1 MTTSG
6 FSRFNL
12 DVADIMEEAYER
24 AGRMSQSG
32 YDAITARR
40 SLNLVFQEFIN
51 LGVNLWT
58 VEESTLDFVAG
69 QPIYTLDP
77 DTSDV
82 LPDAINRRNGLDQ
95 EVRRIM
101 RDEYLSYPN
110 KTQPGRAIQFLITRN
125 QDAPLITF
133 WPVPEN
139 STDQF
144 IYYRIRYLQDVD
156 DSSQTPDM
164 PRRFL
169 PAVISG
175 LAWHLANKSPAINDI
190 NRRQELRACYDNDL
204 LKAMEEDTDR
214 ASTYILPD
222 LERR

>member
-12 DVADIMEEAYER
+12 DVADVMEEAYER

-51 LGVNLWT
+51 LGINLWT
-58 VEESTLDFVAG
+58 VEESTLDLVVG
-69 QPIYTLDP
+69 QPFYTLDP

-82 LPDAINRRNGLDQ
+82 LPDAINRRNGLDM
-95 EVRRIM
+95 EVARIM

-110 KTQPGRAIQFLITRN
+110 KTQPGRPFQFLITRH
-125 QDAPLITF
+125 DPPTITF
-133 WPVPEN
+133 WPVPDQA
-139 STDQF
+139 DQF

-204 LKAMEEDTDR
+204 LKAMEEDSDR
-214 ASTYILPD
+214 SSTFILPD
-222 LERR
+222 FERR

>member
-12 DVADIMEEAYER
+12 DVSDCIEEAYER
-24 AGRMSQSG
+24 VGRASQAG
-32 YDAITARR
+32 YDAVTARR
-40 SLNLVFQEFIN
+40 SLNLIFQEFIN

-58 VEESTLDFVAG
+58 VEQSTLNLVQG
-69 QPIYTLDP
+69 TPIYTLDD

-82 LPDAINRRNGLDQ
+82 LPDAV
-95 EVRRIM
+95 VRRSGIDM
-101 RDEYLSYPN
+101 QVERIQRDEYLAYPN
-110 KTQPGRAIQFLITRN
+110 KAQTGRPFQFMITRN
-125 QDAPLITF
+125 LDAPIITF

-144 IYYRIRYLQDVD
+144 IYYRIRYLQDID

-175 LAWHLANKSPAINDI
+175 LAWHLSNKSPAINDI
-190 NRRQELRACYDNDL
+190 NRRQELRALYMDDL
-204 LKAMEEDTDR
+204 AKAMEEDSDR
-214 ASTYILPD
+214 ASTFILPD
-222 LERR
+222 FERR